1 MFSAKSIPSMHKA
14 KKIGIS
20 EWHWRSVIP
29 VCIKE
34 VESEYDITD
43 WLGLGGHCQTS
54 NAEHVPENK

>member
-1 MFSAKSIPSMHKA
+1 MFSAVCTIKA